1 MKRCKRKRG
10 KKTSITKQESPVA
23 NSNPNQSNSLTV
35 GDDSPPNIQ
44 YAKMRIISS
53 PVFQLRDIIRALLSS
68 APPSCDLISTFL
80 TYGQSLGASA
90 IHGYLVDRCYDTQT
104 LINDEFSSYQGVALC
119 ITYDA
124 QLTEQQWE
132 DVFGIHESTSTISK
146 TASSFFHLAD
156 FLCILSGS
164 RVVYYDP
171 NERMTNDERAYV
183 SIFDLENDDIEM
195 FQDQFS
201 PLDYFL
207 LKSKT
212 FYNGT
217 LIRLP
222 LRTNSTTQIS
232 THILTLDDIKQQI
245 LRYFHSNESFIELLL
260 NQTNL
265 NTIEFDYTKDFQLL
279 TKFLSINKHTLTTI
293 HDAQSTTQLIH
304 MTLSKQIDDIN
315 TSDISRWL
323 LSINNE
329 FNEIDKRDIQLKLL
343 LPLTT
348 FSTLIETYISSLISH
363 NYQSIQ
369 ITSTRTLYYC
379 VIPSLN
385 TFCKDDMCIQL
396 RQIKFPKAYALFLKD
411 LSRLIKPT
419 TTSNLSIDLI
429 WELMPDIDE
438 HQRLLNDTQKF
449 SLQQQQQ
456 QYLKIT
462 NNLIPD
468 IWAEIG
474 KQELFYSVTDGWG
487 YVAIEDMIINNV
499 DAGPIQD
506 VLTFVFSEAN
516 APIVILPSHVIN
528 GLCKYSNKHYL
539 QVMTPF
545 HASELL
551 SKNSLI
557 LPRLTYEQKLSLLT
571 YILLNDPDPGLVLE
585 LQLLP
590 LANNQFITFQNKS
603 SSSIYI
609 IDHNSNFLKLFN
621 ERQYDK
627 FLNPNIDKKL
637 FDILSSQNFQGRN
650 FYIC

>member
-1 MKRCKRKRG
+1 MTVMPSK
-10 KKTSITKQESPVA
+10 SPV
-23 NSNPNQSNSLTV
+23 SSTNPTQSNSISS
-35 GDDSPPNIQ
+35 GDDLLPSVQ

-53 PVFQLRDIIRALLSS
+53 PVFQLRDIIRALLTSI
-68 APPSCDLISTFL
+68 PPSCDLISTFL
-80 TYGQSLGASA
+80 TYGQALGAST

-124 QLTEQQWE
+124 LLSEQQWE
-132 DVFGIHESTSTISK
+132 DVFGIHETTSTISK
-146 TASSFFHLAD
+146 TASSFFHLTD

-171 NERMTNDERAYV
+171 NERMINDERAYV

-212 FYNGT
+212 FYHGT

-222 LRTNSTTQIS
+222 LRTTSTAQIT
-232 THILTLDDIKQQI
+232 THIQTLDDIKQQI
-245 LRYFHSNESFIELLL
+245 SRYFHLNESFMELLL
-260 NQTNL
+260 TQTNI
-265 NTIEFDYTKDFQLL
+265 NTIEFDYTKDFQVF
-279 TKFLSINKHTLTTI
+279 TKFLSIDKHSLTTI

-304 MTLSKQIDDIN
+304 MTLSKQADDIN
-315 TSDISRWL
+315 TSNVSRWL
-323 LSINNE
+323 LSIYKDYNE
-329 FNEIDKRDIQLKLL
+329 NDKHEMQLKLL
-343 LPLTT
+343 LPLIPFTP
-348 FSTLIETYISSLISH
+348 SSETCMSSVVSR

-369 ITSTRTLYYC
+369 ITSSRILYYC
-379 VIPSLN
+379 IIPSLN
-385 TFCKDDMCIQL
+385 SLSKDDLCTQL
-396 RQIKFPKAYALFLKD
+396 RQIKFPQAYALFLKN
-411 LSRLIKPT
+411 LSRLINPT
-419 TTSNLSIDLI
+419 TTLNISIDLI
-429 WELMPDIDE
+429 WQLMPDIDE
-438 HQRLLNDTQKF
+438 HQRLTNDNQNY
-449 SLQQQQQ
+449 SLQQ
-456 QYLKIT
+456 QYLKMIH
-462 NNLIPD
+462 NLIPD
-468 IWAEIG
+468 IWVEIG
-474 KQELFYSVTDGWG
+474 KQELFYSATDGWG

-499 DAGPIQD
+499 EAGPIQD

-551 SKNSLI
+551 AKNSSI
-557 LPRLTYEQKLSLLT
+557 FSRLTCEQKLSLLT
-571 YILLNDPDPGLVLE
+571 YIILNDPDPGLVLE

-590 LANNQFITFQNKS
+590 LANNEFITFQGKQAS
-603 SSSIYI
+603 IIYI
-609 IDHNSNFLKLFN
+609 MDRNSDFLKLFQDKN
-621 ERQYDK
+621 YDK

-637 FDILSSQNFQGRN
+637 FDILSSEIFQGMIW
-650 FYIC
+650 FSFVVLYSTFF